1 MQFLAARTLCAL
13 SSCGGPPGPAQRP
26 PAPAPRRSSIA
37 VAMRAA
43 MSGGGVPVLGA
54 HGTAALLA
62 DPAGGLMAHHLIDDP
77 VARLA
82 GSGWSLVG
90 SDGAGRVIPAAP
102 AMRPTWSVLS
112 PDTVR
117 APPVCGETATDGERS
132 RAASASG
139 SVLRTRTRRPG
150 PGDEVGHAGVGEQ
163 PAPAD
168 DDQVASGQ
176 GQLVQQVGGDEHRPA
191 VGGQVP
197 QRDRTQPMPSGSR
210 PFGGSSRMTVAGS
223 PSRRWRCPGAGPCR
237 ASSDR
242 PAGPPPRPIRER
254 AIPHPGRGVLAVGPA
269 VDGRRPAG
277 GASRPRMRR
286 MVVDF
291 PARGAQEARHLP
303 GRTTKLKSSTATLP
317 P

>member
-117 APPVCGETATDGERS
+117 ARRGPGRRPPTGSGAGRPAPPGRCCGPGPAAPARATKS
-132 RAASASG
+132 ATPVSAS
-139 SVLRTRTRRPG
+139 SPPRP
-150 PGDEVGHAGVGEQ
+150 
-163 PAPAD
+163 
-168 DDQVASGQ
+168 
-176 GQLVQQVGGDEHRPA
+176 
-191 VGGQVP
+191 
-197 QRDRTQPMPSGSR
+197 
-210 PFGGSSRMTVAGS
+210 MTI
-223 PSRRWRCPGAGPCR
+223 RWRAVR
-237 ASSDR
+237 ASSFSRWEETNTVR
-242 PAGPPPRPIRER
+242 PSAARSPKGTGPNRCPR
-254 AIPHPGRGVLAVGPA
+254 GRGRSAA
-269 VDGRRPAG
+269 RRG
-277 GASRPRMRR
+277 
-286 MVVDF
+286 
-291 PARGAQEARHLP
+291 
-303 GRTTKLKSSTATLP
+303 
-317 P
+317 

>member
-1 MQFLAARTLCAL
+1 MQFLAARTLCTL

-43 MSGGGVPVLGA
+43 MSGGGVPALGA

-117 APPVCGETATDGERS
+117 ARRGPGRRPPTGSGAGRPAPPGRGCGPGPRRPWPGRRS
-132 RAASASG
+132 RP
-139 SVLRTRTRRPG
+139 RR
-150 PGDEVGHAGVGEQ
+150 VGEQ

-176 GQLVQQVGGDEHRPA
+176 GQLVQQVGGDDHRPA
-191 VGGQVP
+191 LGGQAPKGTGPNRCLGVEAV
-197 QRDRTQPMPSGSR
+197 QRLVEDDR
-210 PFGGSSRMTVAGS
+210 GGVAEQGGGDAQALAHAERAATG
-223 PSRRWRCPGAGPCR
+223 PPAHHLGHPGAGDPAPR
-237 ASSDR
+237 A
-242 PAGPPPRPIRER
+242 
-254 AIPHPGRGVLAVGPA
+254 
-269 VDGRRPAG
+269 RR
-277 GASRPRMRR
+277 
-286 MVVDF
+286 
-291 PARGAQEARHLP
+291 ARGRACR
-303 GRTTKLKSSTATLP
+303 
-317 P
+317 

>member
-117 APPVCGETATDGERS
+117 ARRGPG
-132 RAASASG
+132 
-139 SVLRTRTRRPG
+139 RRPPTGSGAGRPAPPGRCCG
-150 PGDEVGHAGVGEQ
+150 PGPA
-163 PAPAD
+163 APAD

>member
-77 VARLA
+77 VAGLA

-90 SDGAGRVIPAAP
+90 SDGAGRVIPAP
-102 AMRPTWSVLS
+102 RRCGRPG
-112 PDTVR
+112 R
-117 APPVCGETATDGERS
+117 C
-132 RAASASG
+132 SA
-139 SVLRTRTRRPG
+139 RTRSGPAGARGDGHRRGAEPG
-150 PGDEVGHAGVGEQ
+150 GQRLRVGAADPDPPPRPGDEVGHAGVGEQ

-176 GQLVQQVGGDEHRPA
+176 ASSFSRWEETNTVRPSA
-191 VGGQVP
+191 ARP
-197 QRDRTQPMPSGSR
+197 PKRDRTQPMPSGSR
-210 PFGGSSRMTVAGS
+210 PFGGASRMTVAGS

-254 AIPHPGRGVLAVGPA
+254 AIPHPGA
-269 VDGRRPAG
+269 RR
-277 GASRPRMRR
+277 
-286 MVVDF
+286 
-291 PARGAQEARHLP
+291 ARGRACR
-303 GRTTKLKSSTATLP
+303 
-317 P
+317 